1 MDDRTIEVTSPEELG
16 LVPARLDE
24 LVRRIREEVD
34 EGRLPSCQVAV
45 ARHGRVG
52 LFETF
57 GDATAGSRYRTFSAV
72 KPVVASVVWLLIQEG
87 ALDPAQR
94 VADVI
99 PEFGANGKAV
109 VTIEQVM
116 LHTCGF
122 PTPRLGPPEWDDA
135 DTRLKVMAAWP
146 LEWEP
151 GTRFEYHAT
160 SAHWVL
166 AALIECVSG
175 EDFRAFVRRRVI
187 APLGLT
193 RLAVGVPAAE
203 QADLNRLVAVGTD
216 VTPDEL
222 EAALGV
228 CELPPS
234 PVTFEALMANE
245 TESVEVGVPGS
256 GGVSTA
262 ADIALF
268 YQTLLHNDA
277 GLWTAETLRRFT
289 AEVRNRFPDAGGV
302 EVNRSL
308 GMVIAG
314 DDGKAMLRGFGRSV
328 SGRTFG
334 HAGAGGQLAWAD
346 PETGLSFGFVTNGRE
361 RNVLLEWRRSNS
373 INTRAGLCA
382 Q

>member
-1 MDDRTIEVTSPEELG
+1 MDDGLIDVAAPEELG

-24 LVRRIREEVD
+24 LVRRIRVEVD
-34 EGRLPSCQVAV
+34 EGRLPSCQVAL

-57 GDATAGSRYRTFSAV
+57 GAAAPGSRYRTFSAV
-72 KPVVASVVWLLIQEG
+72 KPVVASAVWLLIQDG

-94 VADVI
+94 VVDVI
-99 PEFGANGKAV
+99 PEFGANGKDV
-109 VTIEQVM
+109 VTIEQVL
-116 LHTCGF
+116 LHTAGF

-135 DTRLKVMAAWP
+135 DTRLKVMAGWP

-166 AALIECVSG
+166 AALMERVTG
-175 EDFRAFVRRRVI
+175 EDFGAFVRRRVI
-187 APLGLT
+187 EPLGLT
-193 RLAVGVPAAE
+193 RFALGVPASE
-203 QADLNRLVAVGTD
+203 QADVNRLIAVGTD
-216 VTPDEL
+216 ATPDEL

-228 CELPPS
+228 RELPPS
-234 PVTFEALMANE
+234 PVTFEALMAHE

-268 YQTLLHNDA
+268 YQALLHNDR

-289 AEVRNRFPDAGGV
+289 AEVRNNFPDAAGV
-302 EVNRSL
+302 EANRSL

-314 DDGKAMLRGFGRSV
+314 DDGKEMLRGFGRSV
-328 SGRTFG
+328 SGLTFG

-346 PETGLSFGFVTNGRE
+346 PDTGLSFGFVTNARE
-361 RNVLLEWRRSNS
+361 RNVLVEWRRSTS
-373 INTRAGLCA
+373 INTRAGLCTE
-382 Q
+382 

>member
-1 MDDRTIEVTSPEELG
+1 MDDGTLEVAAPEELG
-16 LVPARLDE
+16 LVPARLEE
-24 LVRRIREEVD
+24 LVRRIRVEVD

-57 GDATAGSRYRTFSAV
+57 GDATPGSRYRTFSAI
-72 KPVVASVVWLLIQEG
+72 KPVVASAVWLLIQEG

-94 VADVI
+94 VADLI
-99 PEFGANGKAV
+99 PEFGANGKDV

-116 LHTCGF
+116 LHTSGF

-135 DTRLKVMAAWP
+135 DTRLKVMAGWS

-151 GTRFEYHAT
+151 GSRFEYHGT

-166 AALIECVSG
+166 AALIEQVSG
-175 EDFRAFVRRRVI
+175 EDFRTFVRQRVI
-187 APLGLT
+187 EPLGLT
-193 RLAVGVPAAE
+193 NLALGVPV
-203 QADLNRLVAVGTD
+203 ADHSDVNRLIAVGTEA
-216 VTPDEL
+216 TPDEL

-228 CELPPS
+228 RELPPS
-234 PVTFEALMANE
+234 PITFEALMAHE

-268 YQTLLHNDA
+268 YQALLHNDRN
-277 GLWTAETLRRFT
+277 LWTPATLRRFT
-289 AEVRNRFPDAGGV
+289 AEVRNNFPDIAGV

-346 PETGLSFGFVTNGRE
+346 PDTGLSLGFVTNARE
-361 RNVLLEWRRSNS
+361 RNVLVEWRRSTS
-373 INTRAGLCA
+373 INTRAGLCTE
-382 Q
+382 